1 MTSTNETEC
10 PHLTSDITYSVAGKK
25 IYRDQCL
32 KCYDDAVNNNYF
44 IILKLE
50 KWNRNKYMFK
60 MFFRILF
67 KSIF

>member
-10 PHLTSDITYSVAGKK
+10 PHLTSDIIYSVAGKK

-50 KWNRNKYMFK
+50 K
-60 MFFRILF
+60 
-67 KSIF
+67 